1 MKDKAFARAVNRDE
15 LVSGAEQLGIPF
27 DEHVE
32 MVRDALKPIAEE
44 LGLNP

>member
-1 MKDKAFARAVNRDE
+1 VHREE
-15 LVSGAEQLGIPF
+15 LVTSAELLGIPF

-32 MVRDALKPIAEE
+32 IVRDALKPIAEE